1 MKRTTHTVKSQTMR
15 HIRSYLNGTSIV
27 KLAMKCNYPP
37 SMMARLIVENITQP
51 PSSSSTTSRSNKNNT
66 SVNKKYTTEA
76 IRHPEKVLGN
86 ASLAILS
93 EYQFS
98 ERNGSFG
105 SGSRQQNNDQSDT
118 SSSSMKV
125 GQDLN
130 RLTSYQGEGE
140 KEEVIVPLSRL
151 AREVRHAIDSDPMY
165 GE

>member
-1 MKRTTHTVKSQTMR
+1 
-15 HIRSYLNGTSIV
+15 
-27 KLAMKCNYPP
+27 
-37 SMMARLIVENITQP
+37 MARLIVENITQP

-105 SGSRQQNNDQSDT
+105 SGSRQQINDQCDT
-118 SSSSMKV
+118 SSFLV

-130 RLTSYQGEGE
+130 SLVVQQRRED
-140 KEEVIVPLSRL
+140 EVIVPLSRL

-165 GE
+165 GK

>member
-1 MKRTTHTVKSQTMR
+1 MKRTAHTVKSQTMR

-51 PSSSSTTSRSNKNNT
+51 PSSSSSTASRSNKNNT

-76 IRHPEKVLGN
+76 IRHPEKALGN

-105 SGSRQQNNDQSDT
+105 SGSRQQINDQSDT
-118 SSSSMKV
+118 SSSPMKNDTNMNSLARHQA
-125 GQDLN
+125 GGD
-130 RLTSYQGEGE
+130 
-140 KEEVIVPLSRL
+140 EVIVPLSRL

-165 GE
+165 GK

>member
-51 PSSSSTTSRSNKNNT
+51 PSSSSTASRSNKNNT

-105 SGSRQQNNDQSDT
+105 SGSRQQINDQSNN
-118 SSSSMKV
+118 SSSPIMV
-125 GQDLN
+125 DQNLN
-130 RLTSYQGEGE
+130 SLASYQGEGE
-140 KEEVIVPLSRL
+140 EDEVIVPLSRL

-165 GE
+165 GK

>member
-1 MKRTTHTVKSQTMR
+1 
-15 HIRSYLNGTSIV
+15 
-27 KLAMKCNYPP
+27 MKCNYPP

-51 PSSSSTTSRSNKNNT
+51 SSSSTTTSRSNKNNT

-76 IRHPEKVLGN
+76 IRHPEKVMGN

-105 SGSRQQNNDQSDT
+105 SGSRQQNNNQSNN
-118 SSSSMKV
+118 SSSPIMV
-125 GQDLN
+125 GQNLN
-130 RLTSYQGEGE
+130 SLARHQAGGD
-140 KEEVIVPLSRL
+140 EVMVPLSRL

-165 GE
+165 GK

>member
-1 MKRTTHTVKSQTMR
+1 
-15 HIRSYLNGTSIV
+15 
-27 KLAMKCNYPP
+27 MKCNYPP

-51 PSSSSTTSRSNKNNT
+51 PSSSSTASRSNKNNT

-105 SGSRQQNNDQSDT
+105 SGSRQQINDQSNN
-118 SSSSMKV
+118 SSSPIMV
-125 GQDLN
+125 DQNLN
-130 RLTSYQGEGE
+130 SLASYQGEGE
-140 KEEVIVPLSRL
+140 EDEVIVPLSRL

-165 GE
+165 GK

>member
-1 MKRTTHTVKSQTMR
+1 MKRTAHTVKSQTMR

-51 PSSSSTTSRSNKNNT
+51 PTSSTTTSRSNKNNT

-76 IRHPEKVLGN
+76 IRHPEKALGN

-105 SGSRQQNNDQSDT
+105 SGSRQQNQ
-118 SSSSMKV
+118 
-125 GQDLN
+125 
-130 RLTSYQGEGE
+130 
-140 KEEVIVPLSRL
+140 
-151 AREVRHAIDSDPMY
+151 
-165 GE
+165 